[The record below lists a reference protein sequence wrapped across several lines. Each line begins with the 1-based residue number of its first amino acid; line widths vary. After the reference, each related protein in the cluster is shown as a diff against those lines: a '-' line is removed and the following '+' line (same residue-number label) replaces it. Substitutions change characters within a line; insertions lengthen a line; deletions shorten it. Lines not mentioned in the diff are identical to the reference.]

1 MRHEHR
7 VGQTASRRRAGR
19 LGVGFYFRDVT
30 ELILFGVKGRLR
42 TLEAGRRQVD
52 MIESRK
58 REHSR
63 KPDEQHGLIESC
75 SPGPYL
81 ELFAWYPREG
91 WSAWGSE
98 AAVEIEPKGKRY
110 KGYEGGGIVLPAGLE
125 RGEASRDTEKV

>member
-1 MRHEHR
+1 
-7 VGQTASRRRAGR
+7 
-19 LGVGFYFRDVT
+19 
-30 ELILFGVKGRLR
+30 
-42 TLEAGRRQVD
+42 

-58 REHSR
+58 RGHSR

-81 ELFAWYPREG
+81 ELFARYPREG

-98 AAVEIEPKGKRY
+98 AAAEIEPKGKRY

-125 RGEASRDTEKV
+125 RSEVSRGSEKV